1 MESMS
6 LGLTA
11 EVEYIPIDTSKVPYT
26 FSVKLG
32 DRTYTLTIK
41 YNASGEFFTMDLA
54 VMATGE
60 ILCFGE
66 PIRYGRPMFSGIE
79 DERYPQPVIIPYCL
93 TGEAD
98 DVTLENLGKEV
109 LLYLHERKVK

>member
-66 PIRYGRPMFSGIE
+66 PI
-79 DERYPQPVIIPYCL
+79 PYCL

-98 DVTLENLGKEV
+98 DVTLGNLGKEV

>member
-66 PIRYGRPMFSGIE
+66 PIRYGPMFSGIE